1 MTKKCALHEIKINQ
15 SPNWSTKKYAHVQHC
30 QFSRIIIV
38 VPSYTCIHLTHI
50 HISINM
56 NQYIFIQTLITY
68 YFKKKSQLNKA

>member
-15 SPNWSTKKYAHVQHC
+15 SPNWSTKKYAHAYAYPHVQHC

-38 VPSYTCIHLTHI
+38 VPSYTCIYLTHI

-68 YFKKKSQLNKA
+68 YFF